1 MKIQFEI
8 FKANFNYLATIAIE
22 EYEKNKTKENLKKTS
37 LLWHLWS
44 YTSMLLTEYNFLEE
58 NYINKYNEV
67 LKENIKLKKQLD
79 EIHNTTGLKNLRESR
94 YIKKNAE

>member
-1 MKIQFEI
+1 
-8 FKANFNYLATIAIE
+8 
-22 EYEKNKTKENLKKTS
+22 
-37 LLWHLWS
+37 
-44 YTSMLLTEYNFLEE
+44 MLLTEYNFLEE